1 MAEDIN
7 CLLGKC
13 KNVQQENRMME
24 EAKLMGRREESTVE
38 HKTSNK
44 GDYDVND
51 KKGVNKIIK
60 KIYYKKK

>member
-24 EAKLMGRREESTVE
+24 EAKVMKGRRSGEENSVE
-38 HKTSNK
+38 SKSSSK
-44 GDYDVND
+44 GPVSGYSPGD
-51 KKGVNKIIK
+51 KKGVIK
-60 KIYYKKK
+60 

>member
-24 EAKLMGRREESTVE
+24 EAKKMARREENGVE
-38 HKTSNK
+38 KERKSS
-44 GDYDVND
+44 
-51 KKGVNKIIK
+51 
-60 KIYYKKK
+60 

>member
-24 EAKLMGRREESTVE
+24 EAKVMGRREETEMKSKSSST
-38 HKTSNK
+38 SK
-44 GDYDVND
+44 GDFTPGD
-51 KKGVNKIIK
+51 KNGVIK
-60 KIYYKKK
+60 YFMEK

>member
-24 EAKLMGRREESTVE
+24 EAKVMGRREETELQTKS
-38 HKTSNK
+38 SSK
-44 GDYDVND
+44 GDFTPGD
-51 KKGVNKIIK
+51 KNGVIK
-60 KIYYKKK
+60 

>member
-24 EAKLMGRREESTVE
+24 ETKAMGRREEFTVKNKST
-38 HKTSNK
+38 K
-44 GDYDVND
+44 GDYDPND
-51 KKGVNKIIK
+51 KKGVKIIK
-60 KIYYKKK
+60 

>member
-24 EAKLMGRREESTVE
+24 EAKVMGRREETEAQAQS
-38 HKTSNK
+38 KSSSK
-44 GDYDVND
+44 GDFTPGD
-51 KKGVNKIIK
+51 KNGVIK
-60 KIYYKKK
+60 